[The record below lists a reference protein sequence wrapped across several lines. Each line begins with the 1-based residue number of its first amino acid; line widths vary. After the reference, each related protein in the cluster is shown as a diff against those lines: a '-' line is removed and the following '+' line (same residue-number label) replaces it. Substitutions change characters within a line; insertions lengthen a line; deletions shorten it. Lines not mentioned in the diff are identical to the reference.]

1 MALPSMVLDPGLF
14 STIIWASSVWA
25 TLCAIIRAAT
35 SVVDPAASGTTNW
48 IARAGNF
55 CACATPAARKTAS
68 PRTPEIRG
76 RTRSPL
82 RHQAGKQLRIDI
94 PAREHRHSE
103 LLAHIYSAGE
113 QRRERDRAARLD
125 HELQFTKREGD
136 GAADL
141 LVARRD
147 AGADQFAVDLEGD
160 TAGRLRHQ
168 GIADRAADRSVALA
182 PPARE
187 RARMIVESGRLR
199 REHLR
204 GGQARLDGERDP
216 GGENAARRVHDHQ
229 VGRKPEGRQILD
241 DLAAGRALPGDDPRI
256 VIGRHQHRVAL
267 LRDVARDR
275 LPVVAPP

>member
-14 STIIWASSVWA
+14 STMIWASSVCA

-55 CACATPAARKTAS
+55 SGPAPAARRRTAS
-68 PRTPEIRG
+68 PRTPAIRR
-76 RTRSPL
+76 RTRFPL

-94 PAREHRHSE
+94 AAREHRDSE
-103 LLAHIYSAGE
+103 LLAHIYAAGE
-113 QRRERDRAARLD
+113 QRRERDRAARLG

-160 TAGRLRHQ
+160 PPGRLRHQ
-168 GIADRAADRSVALA
+168 GIADRAADRGVALA

-204 GGQARLDGERDP
+204 GGQARLDGERNP
-216 GGENAARRVHDHQ
+216 GGQTAARRVHDH
-229 VGRKPEGRQILD
+229 
-241 DLAAGRALPGDDPRI
+241 
-256 VIGRHQHRVAL
+256 
-267 LRDVARDR
+267 
-275 LPVVAPP
+275 